1 MDLRWP
7 VMCNGWFGQGL
18 SWSSSLL
25 AGLGLRLG
33 LLLCFLTLWTFH
45 CLAAVGLHFLARE
58 QHDAVAESPWLP
70 RPIPHAIVL
79 PGREFR
85 IRIPFLVDLQTSDR
99 ERVAV
104 ERVSGDDHKVAGK
117 IDG

>member
-1 MDLRWP
+1 MNFASSVWPTAGTMLTTPRTRAMVRPTKSSSLISTLQSSEAEQHSSRAGHSTLCYPMDLRWP

-58 QHDAVAESPWLP
+58 QHDA
-70 RPIPHAIVL
+70 
-79 PGREFR
+79 
-85 IRIPFLVDLQTSDR
+85 
-99 ERVAV
+99 
-104 ERVSGDDHKVAGK
+104 
-117 IDG
+117 